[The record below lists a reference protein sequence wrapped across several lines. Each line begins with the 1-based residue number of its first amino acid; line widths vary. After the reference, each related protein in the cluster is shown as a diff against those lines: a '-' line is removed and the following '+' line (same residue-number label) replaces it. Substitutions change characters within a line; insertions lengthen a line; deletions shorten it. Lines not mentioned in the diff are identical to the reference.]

1 MTQLKRL
8 TALAAVLLVLA
19 APMLAGVVKK
29 SKSQVTFKGFGTLSL
44 EQSERL
50 TAEKK
55 ASDSKTDFKGK
66 GLLGKTLGS
75 ALLRSGSGGEIV
87 DLPAMTVTSFDNKKK
102 EYSTRPIEKIK
113 LEQPSGQAEAGQEAE
128 AKPVNESD
136 IKIIRSEFKVEDTGE
151 TQTFNQFPCKKYAVN
166 WEAEWE
172 NVKTKAKGTD
182 KMTTLVWTTPMSGE
196 LQAAQAEELK
206 FSRAYLKA
214 IGLDADVLKRDV
226 LGGQWVQLLSSMNP
240 ANPSP
245 SPKGQQVANELKKI
259 EGYPIVIDGKYF
271 AIRPEGEKKA
281 EEEGGGG
288 LSLGKLAMGALK
300 KKPKPGEDQEPAI
313 SYYIEIQQLASA
325 QLDETAFQVPAGY
338 KQK

>member
-1 MTQLKRL
+1 MTQLKRWIVP
-8 TALAAVLLVLA
+8 AAVLLVLA
-19 APMLAGVVKK
+19 APMTAGVVKK

-44 EQSERL
+44 EQSEL
-50 TAEKK
+50 VSTEKK
-55 ASDSKTDFKGK
+55 ASSTKTDFKGK
-66 GLLGKTLGS
+66 GILGKTLGS
-75 ALLRSGSGGEIV
+75 AMLRSGSFGEII
-87 DLPAMTVTSFDNKKK
+87 DLPAMTVTSLDDKKK
-102 EYSTRPIEKIK
+102 EYSIRPIEKIT
-113 LEQPSGQAEAGQEAE
+113 LGQPSGQAESGQQAE

-151 TQTFNQFPCKKYAVN
+151 TQTFNQFPCKKYAIN

-172 NVKTKAKGTD
+172 NVKTGAKGTD

-206 FSRAYLKA
+206 FSQGYLKA
-214 IGLDADVLKRDV
+214 VGLDANVLERDV
-226 LGGQWVQLLSSMNP
+226 LGGQWVQLLSSVNP
-240 ANPSP
+240 ANPAP
-245 SPKGQQVANELKKI
+245 SPKGQKVANELKKI

-313 SYYIEIQQLASA
+313 GYYIEIQALVPA
-325 QLDETAFQVPAGY
+325 QLDDSVFRIPAGY
-338 KQK
+338 KLK